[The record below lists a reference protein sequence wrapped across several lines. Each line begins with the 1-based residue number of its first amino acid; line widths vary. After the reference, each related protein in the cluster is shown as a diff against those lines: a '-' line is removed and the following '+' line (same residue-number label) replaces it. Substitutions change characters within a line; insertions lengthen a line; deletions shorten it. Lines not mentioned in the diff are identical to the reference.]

1 MPPGN
6 AFHTGPSHQPLPAS
20 QRQVGSGPRF
30 GMPVLA
36 LLPPLRHA
44 GLKCPHGASAF
55 RLDTR
60 VLQRQVGH
68 TMIQPLRIYAGTQ
81 MRGCAKECFQGQL
94 ASSSAQSL
102 SAPELRARNPSNTQR
117 LSPPWQS
124 KKLPIFLKDV
134 QHFIFLLPGGSQS
147 EQGPG
152 PDST

>member
-6 AFHTGPSHQPLPAS
+6 AFHTGPGHQPLPAS

-55 RLDTR
+55 HPDTR
-60 VLQRQVGH
+60 VLQSQVGH
-68 TMIQPLRIYAGTQ
+68 TMIQPLQICAGTQ
-81 MRGCAKECFQGQL
+81 TRGCAKECFQGQL

-102 SAPELRARNPSNTQR
+102 SAPQLRARNPSNSQH
-117 LSPPWQS
+117 LSTPWQS

-134 QHFIFLLPGGSQS
+134 QHFIFLLPGDSQS